1 MTPPEIAADMATA
14 TPEATPAPAQGAR
27 GDQDR
32 QAHGVGWQTKA
43 Q

>member
-1 MTPPEIAADMATA
+1 MATA
-14 TPEATPAPAQGAR
+14 TPEVTPAPAQGAR